1 MPLQTAIIERHTRQ
15 VTRIDDAVEKVLKAE
30 PQLTRLEAIKLISN
44 KSDKNRTKKLYDAKK
59 KPAQRRKTKGKP
71 AKGSVRTVSGGAVSP
86 R

>member
-1 MPLQTAIIERHTRQ
+1 MPLQPAIIEGHSRQ
-15 VTRIDDAVEKVLKAE
+15 VTRIDDAVEKILKAE

-59 KPAQRRKTKGKP
+59 QRAQRRKAKGKP

>member
-1 MPLQTAIIERHTRQ
+1 M
-15 VTRIDDAVEKVLKAE
+15 TRIDDAVEKILKAE

-59 KPAQRRKTKGKP
+59 KRAQRRKAKGKPAKGKP

>member
-15 VTRIDDAVEKVLKAE
+15 VTTIDDAVEKVLKAE

-59 KPAQRRKTKGKP
+59 KRAQRRKIKGKP